1 MNTTT
6 TNRFLESG
14 KQLIQQELQALQ
26 DCVRTLD
33 QDFIRACETIMACT
47 GRVIVTGVGKSGHIG
62 RKIAATLAS
71 TGTPAYFVHPTEACH
86 GDFGLITNDDVM
98 IMISYSGEAEEII
111 TLLPM
116 IKRLDIP
123 TITMSGNRQSTMGQ
137 HAQIFL
143 SIEVPFEACPLRLAP
158 TSSTTKTLVL
168 GDALAVAVL
177 TEKGFSSEDFAFSHP
192 GGKLGRKLL
201 LTVADLMHTGTSIP
215 LVSSQATIAQTLVE
229 MSAKGF
235 GLSGVQHETEQKLM
249 GIFTDGDLRRTL
261 EHHVALT
268 QPITAV
274 MTTAYRYVHSNTLA
288 VEALSIMETHK
299 ITALMVVN
307 AQYQPLGIIHLHDL
321 LDAKIT

>member
-6 TNRFLESG
+6 TNNFLESG
-14 KQLIQQELQALQ
+14 KELIQHELKALQ
-26 DCVRTLD
+26 DLVETLD
-33 QDFIRACETIMACT
+33 GDFVKACETIMACS
-47 GRVIVTGVGKSGHIG
+47 GRVIVTGVGKSGHIA

-86 GDFGLITNDDVM
+86 GDFGLITKQDV
-98 IMISYSGEAEEII
+98 ILMISYSGEAEEII

-116 IKRLDIP
+116 IKRLNIP
-123 TITMSGNRQSTMGQ
+123 TITMSGNQRSTMGQ

-177 TEKGFSSEDFAFSHP
+177 TAKGFSHEDFAFSHP

-201 LTVADLMHTGTSIP
+201 LTVADLMHTEATVP
-215 LVSSQATIAQTLVE
+215 MVSTKATIAETLVE

-235 GLSGVQHETEQKLM
+235 GLSGVQQDTDHTLI

-261 EHHVALT
+261 EHDVALT
-268 QPITAV
+268 QSITEV
-274 MTTAYRYVHSNTLA
+274 MTTAYRHVLPATLA

-307 AQYQPLGIIHLHDL
+307 AQYQPTGIIHLHDL

>member
-1 MNTTT
+1 MTTT
-6 TNRFLESG
+6 TTSHFLENG
-14 KQLIQQELQALQ
+14 KKLIQQELQALQ
-26 DCVRTLD
+26 DLVHTLD
-33 QDFIRACETIMACT
+33 KDFVQACETITNCS

-86 GDFGLITNDDVM
+86 GDFGMITNQDV
-98 IMISYSGEAEEII
+98 ILMISYSGEAEEII

-116 IKRLDIP
+116 IKRLTIP
-123 TITMSGNRQSTMGQ
+123 TITMSGSRDSTLGQ

-143 SIEVPFEACPLRLAP
+143 SIAVPFEACPLRLAP

-177 TEKGFSSEDFAFSHP
+177 TAKGFSSEDFAFSHP

-201 LTVADLMHTGTSIP
+201 LKVTDLMHTGTAIP
-215 LVSSQATIAQTLVE
+215 MVSAQATIADTLVE

-235 GLSGVQHETEQKLM
+235 GLSGVQHDTDQTLI

-268 QPITAV
+268 QPITEV
-274 MTTAYRYVHSNTLA
+274 MTTSYRHVLPSTLA

-307 AQYQPLGIIHLHDL
+307 TQYQPTGIIHLHDL
-321 LDAKIT
+321 LDAKIA